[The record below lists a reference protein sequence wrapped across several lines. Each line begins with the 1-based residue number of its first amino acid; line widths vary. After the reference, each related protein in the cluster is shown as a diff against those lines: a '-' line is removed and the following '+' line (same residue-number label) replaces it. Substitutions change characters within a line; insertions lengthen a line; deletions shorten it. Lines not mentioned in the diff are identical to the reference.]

1 VGEVNLTVEELE
13 AIRLKDLEG
22 LEQEEC
28 AKQMGVSRATFQ
40 RILYSARRKVAEALV
55 GGKAI
60 RISGGNFQV
69 PSLQRL
75 RCMNCGHEF
84 EFPFGQ
90 TPGGAEVTCP
100 ECGEG
105 PVYFLEFVGPPG
117 WRHPGGRRGGPGRGR
132 RFRGG
137 C

>member
-40 RILYSARRKVAEALV
+40 RILYSARSKVAEALV
-55 GGKAI
+55 CGKAI
-60 RISGGNFQV
+60 RISGGSFQV
-69 PSLQRL
+69 PSIQRMQCL
-75 RCMNCGHEF
+75 NCGHVL
-84 EFPFGQ
+84 EFPVGQ
-90 TPGGAEVTCP
+90 VPDGAEVTCP

-105 PVYFLEFVGPPG
+105 PVYFLEFVGPPE
-117 WRHPGGRRGGPGRGR
+117 WRPPGGCKGGPGRGR